1 MSTVD
6 SPPPPV
12 EGAPVRDESG
22 EPVLA
27 PGLRALIVPLKRT
40 WRRWIRNLAIG
51 FGVVHAVLAWLALHL
66 PAPHGTS
73 FKIKHEAIRYG
84 AAATAVLFT
93 IFALIALMP
102 WFFDRLEGQTFR
114 TFVAVRHVR
123 ASKSGFLTVISVLS
137 ILGVAVSSCAL
148 CGVTSVMGGFGQDLK
163 RKILGNNA
171 HITIDTSAIGGF
183 TD

>member
-1 MSTVD
+1 
-6 SPPPPV
+6 V